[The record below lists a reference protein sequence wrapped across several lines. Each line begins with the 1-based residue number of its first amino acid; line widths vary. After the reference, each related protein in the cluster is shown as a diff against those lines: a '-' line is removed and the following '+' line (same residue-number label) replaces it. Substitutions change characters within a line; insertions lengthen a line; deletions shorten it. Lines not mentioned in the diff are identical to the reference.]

1 MNAPDGN
8 GSKITRGH
16 WFVAFDCV
24 KTSFKEEAIADKAP
38 LSA

>member
-8 GSKITRGH
+8 GSKITWGH
-16 WFVAFDCV
+16 WFVAFDCA
-24 KTSFKEEAIADKAP
+24 KTSFKEEAISDKSA